1 MTERSVASVDAL
13 LKRAFARVKAAD
25 ANLAI
30 ADMRLEEGSEDRPAL
45 SYEAVIPPSKPAEY
59 LTGSLMPRL
68 VYFLDSGGFKL
79 PRCAGVFISLFYGD
93 DLFFIRAADAV
104 DELSR
109 ITGMSPAQMVQ
120 RFGSQSPNPQP

>member
-1 MTERSVASVDAL
+1 MERPEASLQAL
-13 LKRAFARVKAAD
+13 LNRAFAQVKAAD

-30 ADMRLEEGSEDRPAL
+30 ADMRIEEGSEHRPAV
-45 SYEAVIPPSKPAEY
+45 SYEAVLPASNPAEY

-79 PRCAGVFISLFYGD
+79 PRCAGVFISLVHGD

-109 ITGMSPAQMVQ
+109 ITGISPMQMVR
-120 RFGSQSPNPQP
+120 RFGSQSGNPPP